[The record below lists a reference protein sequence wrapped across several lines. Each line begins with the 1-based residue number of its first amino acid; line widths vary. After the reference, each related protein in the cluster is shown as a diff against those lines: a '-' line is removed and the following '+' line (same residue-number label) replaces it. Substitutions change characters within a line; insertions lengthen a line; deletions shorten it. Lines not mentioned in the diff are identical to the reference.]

1 MAASHL
7 IEKLKFGE
15 RYILAD
21 IVVVPLTVPQDAVSA
36 GGLETAARN
45 KYLTRDVWQSFVYT
59 GLYDL
64 FRRHL
69 PEHGQDVNK
78 DSPFQLNQEY
88 RLHCKDRPYLQMKY
102 NFRDKHFR
110 NTLNGLFREKSSAL
124 HDSCVYVE
132 ISDQGQVLFNKIDDR
147 EKTVL
152 RLVKEIEELKA
163 ARASFAETKSTERGI
178 DAGSLEYEEYHPEPL
193 SRNGVDKIGKEH
205 ASTIEY
211 VPATINGQSIATKRT
226 YKPSKIGSRTKT
238 DADPEPDPYTPDTT
252 DRKPSNVLYVPSSQ
266 SPKEP
271 PAAHGTSVK
280 RERNLFGSDDE
291 EYDPAGGQGS
301 GEELACKSGSDKDMF
316 ADDTSPPPEKRLK
329 EGRTLKK
336 RQGSSSHGG
345 SSINKREVLHRN
357 SKQITRNLAETVEEE
372 KRRTKSSPNVH
383 DPPSTSESSNCTN
396 SLKLKN
402 GVRKKK
408 ATRKLETGSLPSSG
422 TSENGLAEKPIGQK
436 QPPPTLEVLD
446 CMSMSNEEIIGSFDC
461 FEEELRDIFYRY
473 KDLTERHW
481 KTSSEV
487 CYYTD
492 LTHVVDEEQKLLM
505 LDHLEDAFVLERDR
519 GKYTEF
525 FTSTLMIEWTLR
537 LFMQRHHFRDRR
549 AALDRIRQQETAY
562 FASLANDPQAMRHK

>member
-1 MAASHL
+1 MAVSHL

-21 IVVVPLTVPQDAVSA
+21 IVVVPLSVPQDAVSDEEHV
-36 GGLETAARN
+36 GAARN

-59 GLYDL
+59 RLYDL

-69 PEHGQDVNK
+69 PGHGQDVNK

-110 NTLNGLFREKSSAL
+110 NTLNGLFREKSSSL
-124 HDSCVYVE
+124 HDSCIYVE

-152 RLVKEIEELKA
+152 RLVKEIDELKA
-163 ARASFAETKSTERGI
+163 AQASSAEAKSTERRAG
-178 DAGSLEYEEYHPEPL
+178 AGSLEYEEYHPEPL
-193 SRNGVDKIGKEH
+193 SKNGIEKHGKEQ

-211 VPATINGQSIATKRT
+211 VPATINGQAIATKRT
-226 YKPSKIGSRTKT
+226 YKPSKIGSRAKT
-238 DADPEPDPYTPDTT
+238 DAHPEPDPYTPDST
-252 DRKPSNVLYVPSSQ
+252 DRKPSNVLYVPSSN
-266 SPKEP
+266 SPKDL
-271 PAAHGTSVK
+271 AATTTSAK

-291 EYDPAGGQGS
+291 EYDPTGGQES
-301 GEELACKSGSDKDMF
+301 GEELSKSGSDKDMF
-316 ADDTSPPPEKRLK
+316 ADDTTPPAEKRLK
-329 EGRTLKK
+329 EGRILKK
-336 RQGSSSHGG
+336 RRSSSVGAP
-345 SSINKREVLHRN
+345 INKREVLHRN
-357 SKQITRNLAETVEEE
+357 SKQITRNIETVQEE
-372 KRRTKSSPNVH
+372 KRRNKGSANVH
-383 DPPSTSESSNCTN
+383 DLPSSSESNSKI

-408 ATRKLETGSLPSSG
+408 DIRKQDTDALPSSG
-422 TSENGLAEKPIGQK
+422 KSRDGSTEKPIVQK
-436 QPPPTLEVLD
+436 QPATSEMLD
-446 CMSMSNEEIIGSFDC
+446 CTSMSNEEIISSFNC
-461 FEEELRDIFYRY
+461 FQAELRDIFYRY

-481 KTSSEV
+481 KTSSEL

-492 LTHVVDEEQKLLM
+492 LTHVVDEDQKLLM
-505 LDHLEDAFVLERDR
+505 LEQLEEAFVLERDR

-537 LFMQRHHFRDRR
+537 LFMQRHNFNDRR
-549 AALDRIRQQETAY
+549 AALDRIKQQERAY
-562 FASLANDPQAMRHK
+562 FASLANDLQSMRHK

>member
-21 IVVVPLTVPQDAVSA
+21 IVVVPLSVPQNAVSDEEHA
-36 GGLETAARN
+36 AAARN

-59 GLYDL
+59 RLYDL

-152 RLVKEIEELKA
+152 RLVKEIDELKA
-163 ARASFAETKSTERGI
+163 AHASLADAKSTERRAG
-178 DAGSLEYEEYHPEPL
+178 AGSLEYEEYHPEPV
-193 SRNGVDKIGKEH
+193 SKNGVEKVGKEH
-205 ASTIEY
+205 TSTIEY

-226 YKPSKIGSRTKT
+226 YKPSKIGSRAKT
-238 DADPEPDPYTPDTT
+238 DAHPEPDPYTPDTT
-252 DRKPSNVLYVPSSQ
+252 DRKPPNVLYVPSSH

-271 PAAHGTSVK
+271 PATSTSAK

-291 EYDPAGGQGS
+291 EYDPAGGQES
-301 GEELACKSGSDKDMF
+301 GEELVGKSGSDKDMF

-336 RQGSSSHGG
+336 GHSSNSVG
-345 SSINKREVLHRN
+345 SSINKREVLHRH
-357 SKQITRNLAETVEEE
+357 SKQITRNLVEAVEEE
-372 KRRTKSSPNVH
+372 KRRTKGSPNVH
-383 DPPSTSESSNCTN
+383 DPPLASESTSKI

-408 ATRKLETGSLPSSG
+408 DIRKQDPGSQPSSG
-422 TSENGLAEKPIGQK
+422 KSGNGTVEKLIGQK
-436 QPPPTLEVLD
+436 QQPTVEVLD
-446 CMSMSNEEIIGSFDC
+446 CMNMSNEEIIDSFNC
-461 FEEELRDIFYRY
+461 FKEELRDIFYRY

-492 LTHVVDEEQKLLM
+492 VTNVVDEEQKLLM
-505 LDHLEDAFVLERDR
+505 LEHLEEAFVLERDR

-537 LFMQRHHFRDRR
+537 LFMQRHNFSDRR
-549 AALDRIRQQETAY
+549 TALDRIKQQETAY
-562 FASLANDPQAMRHK
+562 FASLANDHQPMRHK